1 MSRGFRKK
9 KREKKKCDSRFD
21 FIAFPSDSVA
31 SSSWNVARLKIITE
45 RHIDA
50 EIREGRAEKNGRKSV
65 SVRARRNYI
74 RVTRFC
80 LVESRGYNTRSVQ
93 HSASFRCWSNSTR
106 RCFLFFF
113 LLQRRRTCPYL
124 PFSFRRL
131 CDWINKHRKKENL
144 ETSLDF

>member
-1 MSRGFRKK
+1 MILGSISSHFRATPLHHGTWLDWK
-9 KREKKKCDSRFD
+9 
-21 FIAFPSDSVA
+21 
-31 SSSWNVARLKIITE
+31 SSQ

-93 HSASFRCWSNSTR
+93 HFRHLFDAGQIRLDVVFSSFFFFKGEEPVRI
-106 RCFLFFF
+106 FLFPFDDFAIELINTARKGIWILGNFPRF
-113 LLQRRRTCPYL
+113 LNTLGIISRI
-124 PFSFRRL
+124 
-131 CDWINKHRKKENL
+131 DIW
-144 ETSLDF
+144 

>member
-1 MSRGFRKK
+1 MILGSISSHFRATPLPLHRGTWLDWK
-9 KREKKKCDSRFD
+9 
-21 FIAFPSDSVA
+21 
-31 SSSWNVARLKIITE
+31 SSQ

-93 HSASFRCWSNSTR
+93 HFRH
-106 RCFLFFF
+106 LFDAGQIRLDVVFSSFF
-113 LLQRRRTCPYL
+113 LPQRRRTCPYL